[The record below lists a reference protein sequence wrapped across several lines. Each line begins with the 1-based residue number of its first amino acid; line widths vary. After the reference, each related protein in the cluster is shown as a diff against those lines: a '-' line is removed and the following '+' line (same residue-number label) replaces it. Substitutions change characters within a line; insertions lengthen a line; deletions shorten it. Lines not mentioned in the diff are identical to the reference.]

1 MSRLANGSEPQQ
13 DLDILQLLTRA
24 KGSWISDRHLKCEIN
39 EVANRFIFQLWRS
52 EKGNKK
58 KKTCSRVTLR
68 WRPLVDYLVLTSAH
82 KLFFPALRKTL
93 FASEIIPGFHCET
106 VAFWFMT
113 QSRYVNKTNQMKEKK
128 LGLG

>member
-1 MSRLANGSEPQQ
+1 MSRLANSSEPQQ

-24 KGSWISDRHLKCEIN
+24 KGSWISVRYLKCEIN
-39 EVANRFIFQLWRS
+39 VSGKSIYFSAMEVGKGK
-52 EKGNKK
+52 KGNKK

-82 KLFFPALRKTL
+82 KRFFPALRKTL
-93 FASEIIPGFHCET
+93 FASEIVPGFHCET

-113 QSRYVNKTNQMKEKK
+113 QSRYITKTN
-128 LGLG
+128 